1 MGIEHDWTLLPAVVV
16 RSAGFPW
23 ELVLSLAH
31 PRAAGAAA
39 AVVRLE
45 RRALGLLA
53 DAPGARTG
61 GHQERDGRL
70 PGGLRGRLR
79 ALRPLPAGTPGPDG
93 WVAAWNEVTGLLEEA
108 RLTLAGLAS
117 SDAALARTAVAGLMG
132 DERFLDALVCDEPA
146 LYRDLRR
153 GAKGGRT
160 RRQLAARLQR
170 LAASCETTGC
180 YGPIGYGTVEPGA
193 AGGYTWKGHRELTR
207 RVAYPA
213 ARVTEALQQ
222 RLLADPGLV
231 AGLVPRRTTWTGEA
245 HDGAAFAAHCDGRR
259 TLAEIAEETGT
270 GMEQASAALA
280 VAVRRGLLTHDLCPP
295 ATVCDPL
302 SWLRDRLAAKGLR
315 PAPGR
320 LAAVKGLRRALAS
333 GADVCECGL
342 TAGPSPDGRGTRRP
356 WGAPA
361 SGGRGATGGRGPI
374 GGDAGCSANGP
385 VSGVRGAAGSAGG
398 RGVDAAGAVDSVDG
412 AGADAGGEGAGA
424 RGVRGRGFV
433 VPADV
438 PVQRERVLIGGRP
451 GGEPP
456 SARRVEELS
465 ELLGQYPAASPDV
478 KLAVQRRIETL
489 TGLGRRDERPVVH
502 EAAAGT
508 LRVTAGGGL
517 AADLR
522 GRVPRVLDLLAEEAE
537 LTRTRTNRL
546 VAERLGA
553 GTFELAE
560 VLRATGDLRI
570 DHSDRLSRRIAAL
583 VRDEPA
589 GVRSLDLAGLLDEPV
604 PPAVPVLCSA
614 DVMVA
619 AASLEAFEEGVT
631 PLILDRLHD
640 SVLLTPWATQFHED
654 GAACLAGRDA
664 EIKRALSGCTV
675 LNVISHRSDGA
686 PPSELPGPV
695 LELGGATA
703 DPARR
708 RIGLDELYVHSDGR
722 RAILYAKGTKE
733 PLLLHN
739 GEHDTALHT
748 ALALPRIRLPRLG
761 DLPRVPRLTWDNVVI
776 SRRRWQVG
784 RASFEALGLAD
795 DDRGLLVAAARL
807 RQVHDLPAAFYARS
821 GRDREPFY
829 VDTRSPALLEGLARL
844 AAAADR
850 VTMTEVLPGPDECWL
865 RDGDQRF
872 AAELRCVYL
881 RPAGDPGKRATAR
894 TTERAT
900 ERAAGPDTRRTP
912 PDTDPNSHS
921 ASNGHAGH
929 ARSTAFTG
937 SPADTSTGSPAGVPS
952 GSPGPPNGRASQAA
966 DGARPRSAHPYPWPW
981 PGADG

>member
-1 MGIEHDWTLLPAVVV
+1 MDIEHDWALLPAVVV

-23 ELVLSLAH
+23 ELVSSLAH

-53 DAPGARTG
+53 DAPGARAG
-61 GHQERDGRL
+61 GHQERGGRL

-79 ALRPLPAGTPGPDG
+79 ALRPLPAGTPAPDG

-108 RLTLAGLAS
+108 RHTLAGLAAA
-117 SDAALARTAVAGLMG
+117 DAALARTAMAGLIG

-193 AGGYTWKGHRELTR
+193 AGSYTWKGPRELAR
-207 RVAYPA
+207 RVAFPA
-213 ARVTEALQQ
+213 ARVGEALQQ

-245 HDGAAFAAHCDGRR
+245 HDGAAFAGHCDGRR

-270 GMEQASAALA
+270 GMERASAALA

-302 SWLRDRLAAKGLR
+302 GWLRDRLAAKGLR
-315 PAPGR
+315 PDPAPGR
-320 LAAVKGLRRALAS
+320 GLTVKGVRRTLAE

-342 TAGPSPDGRGTRRP
+342 AAGPTPDPRGATGP
-356 WGAPA
+356 AGGSAPGVRGLA
-361 SGGRGATGGRGPI
+361 GGRGA
-374 GGDAGCSANGP
+374 DAGGALGAGG
-385 VSGVRGAAGSAGG
+385 GVAGEAGAARCGHGAGEVADVPPNVTPGVVPDVTGSAGG
-398 RGVDAAGAVDSVDG
+398 R
-412 AGADAGGEGAGA
+412 GGEGAGA
-424 RGVRGRGFV
+424 RGVRGWGRAGGPGQGGRGFV
-433 VPADV
+433 APAGV
-438 PVQRERVLIGGRP
+438 PVQRERVLIGGRS
-451 GGEPP
+451 GSEPP
-456 SARRVEELS
+456 LARRVEEIS

-478 KLAVQRRIETL
+478 KLAVQRRIEAL
-489 TGLGRRDERPVVH
+489 TGTARRDERVIVH

-546 VAERLGA
+546 VAGRLGA

-560 VLRATGDLRI
+560 ALRATGDLRI
-570 DHSDRLSRRIAAL
+570 DHSDRLAQRIAAL

-589 GVRSLDLAGLLDEPV
+589 GSRSLDLAGLLDEPV
-604 PPAVPVLCSA
+604 PPAAPVLCSA

-619 AASLEAFEEGVT
+619 AASLEAYEEGVT
-631 PLILDRLHD
+631 PLVLDRLHD
-640 SVLLTPWATQFHED
+640 AVLLTPWETQFRED

-664 EIKRALSGCTV
+664 EIRRALSGFTV
-675 LNVISHRSDGA
+675 LNVIAHRSDGA
-686 PPSELPGPV
+686 PPPELPGPV

-703 DPARR
+703 GPGRR

-722 RAILYAKGTKE
+722 RALLYAKGTKE

-784 RASFEALGLAD
+784 RASFDALGQAD

-821 GRDREPFY
+821 GREREPFY

-865 RDGDQRF
+865 RDGDHRF

-881 RPAGDPGKRATAR
+881 RPAGDPGNRPVERITDISAVPDGRAPQ
-894 TTERAT
+894 
-900 ERAAGPDTRRTP
+900 AAG
-912 PDTDPNSHS
+912 S
-921 ASNGHAGH
+921 
-929 ARSTAFTG
+929 ARS
-937 SPADTSTGSPAGVPS
+937 
-952 GSPGPPNGRASQAA
+952 
-966 DGARPRSAHPYPWPW
+966 RPAHPYPWP
-981 PGADG
+981 GAGG

>member
-23 ELVLSLAH
+23 ELVLPLAH

-45 RRALGLLA
+45 RRALDLLA

-160 RRQLAARLQR
+160 RRQIAARLQR

-231 AGLVPRRTTWTGEA
+231 AGLVPRRTTWTGA
-245 HDGAAFAAHCDGRR
+245 PHDGAAFAAHCDGRR

-280 VAVRRGLLTHDLCPP
+280 VAIRRGLLTHDLCPP

-320 LAAVKGLRRALAS
+320 LSAVKGFRRALAS
-333 GADVCECGL
+333 GADVCECGR
-342 TAGPSPDGRGTRRP
+342 TAGPSPDGRATTRP

-361 SGGRGATGGRGPI
+361 SGGRGTTGGPAI
-374 GGDAGCSANGP
+374 GG
-385 VSGVRGAAGSAGG
+385 RGAAGSAGG
-398 RGVDAAGAVDSVDG
+398 PGRGGRGGAGSAGGRGIDAAGAVDSVDG

-451 GGEPP
+451 EGEPP
-456 SARRVEELS
+456 PARRVEEIS

-489 TGLGRRDERPVVH
+489 TGAGRRDERPVVH

-546 VAERLGA
+546 VAGRLGA

-589 GVRSLDLAGLLDEPV
+589 GACSLDLAGLLDEPV

-619 AASLEAFEEGVT
+619 AASLEAYEEGVT

-640 SVLLTPWATQFHED
+640 SVLLTPWAAQFHED

-664 EIKRALSGCTV
+664 EIRRALSGCTV

-703 DPARR
+703 DPGRR

-844 AAAADR
+844 ASAADR

-881 RPAGDPGKRATAR
+881 RPAGD
-894 TTERAT
+894 
-900 ERAAGPDTRRTP
+900 
-912 PDTDPNSHS
+912 

-937 SPADTSTGSPAGVPS
+937 SPADTSTGSPADVPT
-952 GSPGPPNGRASQAA
+952 GSPDVPNGRASQAA
-966 DGARPRSAHPYPWPW
+966 GGARSRSAHPYPWPR